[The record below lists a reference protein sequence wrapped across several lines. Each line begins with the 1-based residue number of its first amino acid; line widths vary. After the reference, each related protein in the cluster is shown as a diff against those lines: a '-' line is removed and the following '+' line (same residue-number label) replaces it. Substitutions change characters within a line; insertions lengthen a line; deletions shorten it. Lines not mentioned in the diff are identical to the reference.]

1 MMRILA
7 VALLGLSSCR
17 LTPLPSEAP
26 PLRDMETPLALQDE
40 PDDEAQR
47 LLLTPGCFT
56 GVKAK
61 SAWFEEPDEPGQAP
75 DALEVV
81 ALVENSPGI
90 AAGLRVGDLLFRVQV
105 AESEA
110 VELRYPSQWRKI
122 ESEIEPGNRLHL
134 EIDRAGALLQ
144 ARIDPIARIAMPERE
159 GVERFREEQRAGI
172 VLRTATEFEARSAG
186 LGAGG
191 GAVLIGMASNS
202 PWRRAGLKFG
212 DLIVRVDDQPVH
224 HPQVL
229 LAAIRTTDAE
239 ETLAVEYRR
248 SGELQSAAVDLTKRA
263 QEISTVSLQPLY
275 SYRSSRGKTSMSFLL
290 GLFSYESTSAAWE
303 FGFLWLF
310 GFGGGD
316 SDRLEEVR
324 R

>member
-1 MMRILA
+1 MKRTLA
-7 VALLGLSSCR
+7 IALLCLSSCR
-17 LTPLPSEAP
+17 LTPLPDEPP
-26 PLRDMETPLALQDE
+26 PLRDMEAPLALQSE

-47 LLLTPGCFT
+47 LLLAPGSFT
-56 GVKAK
+56 GVTVK
-61 SAWFEEPDEPGQAP
+61 SAWFDEPDEPGQAP

-81 ALVENSPGI
+81 ELVENSPGI
-90 AAGLRVGDLLFRVQV
+90 AAGLRVGQLDL
-105 AESEA
+105 
-110 VELRYPSQWRKI
+110 
-122 ESEIEPGNRLHL
+122 
-134 EIDRAGALLQ
+134 DRAGVLSR
-144 ARIDPIARIAMPERE
+144 ARIVPVPRIAVSERE
-159 GVERFREEQRAGI
+159 GIERFREEQRAGI
-172 VLRTATEFEARSAG
+172 ILRTATEVEARSAG

-202 PWRRAGLKFG
+202 PWRQAGLQFG
-212 DLIVRVDDQPVH
+212 DLIIRVGDQSVV
-224 HPQVL
+224 HPQVV

-239 ETLAVEYRR
+239 AGLAVEYRR
-248 SGELQSAAVDLTKRA
+248 GESTLAATVDLTERE
-263 QEISTVSLQPLY
+263 QEISSISLQPLY
-275 SYRSSRGKTSMSFLL
+275 SYRSSRGKTSVSFLL